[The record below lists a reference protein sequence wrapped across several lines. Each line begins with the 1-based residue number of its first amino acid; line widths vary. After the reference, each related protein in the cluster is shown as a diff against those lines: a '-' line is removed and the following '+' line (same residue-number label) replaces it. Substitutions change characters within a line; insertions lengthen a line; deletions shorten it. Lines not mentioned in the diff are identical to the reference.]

1 MRGSCEPTKMSHDV
15 TETLPLG
22 GAPGEA
28 RPDTPIL
35 PACNICGSSSLTD
48 MTPNPDSI
56 FVRRGVQCAACGSLE
71 RHRLLYELLATR
83 GHLEGPRRVFHVAP
97 EIGLARLLHA
107 RFGDLYMGVD
117 IDPARYE
124 GVPVRRFDLCCELAS
139 LEPGSFDIVIH
150 NHVLEHVAC
159 DYRPV
164 LRALDALVAPCGVHA
179 FSLPFMEG
187 GYRED
192 LSDIGNAERLAR
204 FGQTDHVRMFSPS
217 DALAT
222 VGTLV
227 DLHDRYDSTR
237 LVSPARLSEINIPE
251 AAWRGFNNNAVFFI
265 EKAPGAVRSIPH
277 LQETATILT
286 EARRPAVLF
295 VSANGVGRGHI
306 TRQLAIARRLKK
318 RRPVFLTMSYAARL
332 VARQGH
338 LVQFIP
344 HHKATGEDPERWHEL
359 LACEI
364 ETMLAQTGADT
375 LAYDVNFVFDGV
387 IEVLRKR
394 PSLRSIWVR
403 RAMWPEHHRAYL
415 GAGMH
420 FDHIVEPGDLAEE
433 LDGGPTVGE
442 RDAVLRVA
450 PVLETEPSERLTRAE
465 ARMALDLAPD
475 VTVVMLDLMQTSIGA
490 YARLREAMLNLLKD
504 TPDLVVLELEPALA
518 DTSLA
523 SRWPGHRIVA
533 LDDAFRH
540 SLAWDA
546 AILRCGYNGFHENLA
561 GAVPSLFVPNTEPD
575 MDDQAARA
583 RWARE
588 KGLAIDLSADAD
600 GPAVKA
606 AIARLLDPQW
616 RKASSERMRLLQFE
630 GAAWTNGAD
639 AIASLIDER

>member
-1 MRGSCEPTKMSHDV
+1 MSRDATEAPPPGGGSAKMG
-15 TETLPLG
+15 P
-22 GAPGEA
+22 GAS
-28 RPDTPIL
+28 L
-35 PACNICGSSSLTD
+35 FPACNICGSSTFTD
-48 MTPNPDSI
+48 MAPNPDSI

-71 RHRLLYELLATR
+71 RHRLLYELLNTR
-83 GHLEGPRRVFHVAP
+83 GYLDGARRVFHVAP

-107 RFGDLYMGVD
+107 HFGDLYMAVD

-124 GVPVRRFDLCCELAS
+124 GVPVRRFDLCHDLAA
-139 LEPGSFDIVIH
+139 LEPASFDIVIH

-159 DYRPV
+159 DYQPV
-164 LRALDALVAPCGVHA
+164 LRALDALVAPGGVHA

-192 LSDIGNAERLAR
+192 LSDIGDAARLAR

-217 DALAT
+217 DVMAT

-227 DLHDRYDSTR
+227 DLPDHYDATR

-251 AAWRGFNNNAVFFI
+251 AVWRGFNNNAVFFI
-265 EKAPGAVRSIPH
+265 EKAPGPVRSIPD
-277 LQETATILT
+277 LQETATTLA

-332 VARQGH
+332 VAKEGH
-338 LVQFIP
+338 LVQFTP
-344 HHKATGEDPERWHEL
+344 HHKATGENPERWHEM
-359 LACEI
+359 LAHEI
-364 ETMLAQTGADT
+364 ETMLDRTGADT
-375 LAYDVNFVFDGV
+375 LVYDVNFVFDGV
-387 IEVLRKR
+387 IEVLRRR

-420 FDHIVEPGDLAEE
+420 FDHIVEPGDLAEV
-433 LDGGPTVGE
+433 LDRGPTVDE
-442 RDAVLRVA
+442 RDTVMRVPPVLR
-450 PVLETEPSERLTRAE
+450 TEPSERLARAA
-465 ARMALDLAPD
+465 AREALDLEQGA
-475 VTVVMLDLMQTSIGA
+475 TVVMLDLMQTSIEA
-490 YARLREAMLNLLKD
+490 YARLRDTMLSLLQD
-504 TPDLVVLELEPALA
+504 TPSLVVLELEPALA
-518 DTSLA
+518 DASLA
-523 SRWPGHRIVA
+523 SRWPLHRIVA
-533 LDDAFRH
+533 LDDAYRH

-546 AILRCGYNGFHENLA
+546 AILRCGYNSFQENLL
-561 GAVPSLFVPNTEPD
+561 GAVPSLFVPNTQPD

-588 KGLAIDLSADAD
+588 NGLALDLAADAD

-606 AIARLLDPQW
+606 ALTSLLDPHW
-616 RKASSERMRLLQFE
+616 RKAASEAMQRLQSV
-630 GAAWTNGAD
+630 GSGWTNGAD
-639 AIASLIDER
+639 AIASLIDEP